1 MSAKQE
7 SIVARKEIIAAD
19 TISDQVIVTYVWL
32 GGSNQDLRGKT
43 RVLKAPIDSIADIP
57 QWNYDGSSTGQATGI
72 NSEVFLHP
80 CCMIS
85 DPFRKGHHKIV
96 LCDNYRQGGA
106 RDVSNFRNIAAR
118 IFEECK
124 GEEPWFGIEQEYILY
139 QVESVH
145 MKYPIGWG
153 KHGYNAPQGMYYCGV
168 GSGYI
173 YGRQVAE
180 DHLRA
185 CLQAGLTIAGINAE
199 VFPGQWEYQV
209 GVCHGVDMCDQLW
222 LSRYILQ
229 RVCENYGMIADFR
242 PKPVDGD
249 WNGSGCHTNYSTNS
263 TRDKA
268 TGWDTFMAYCDSL
281 SVHHLDCMKVYG
293 TGNEKRMTGVHE
305 TAKFDEF
312 TWGLGARGCS
322 VRIGNEMKEAGCGYM
337 EDRRPSSNIDPYL
350 SVAALADVT
359 INGAK
364 NIKELVS
371 QWEEFRKVQNFTY
384 ME

>member
-1 MSAKQE
+1 MSARNDAHY
-7 SIVARKEIIAAD
+7 ARKEMIQ
-19 TISDQVIVTYVWL
+19 SENLKEQVLVTYVWL

-43 RVLKAPIDSIADIP
+43 RVLQAPILSLEDIP
-57 QWNYDGSSTGQATGI
+57 QWNYDGSSTGQAETGK
-72 NSEVFLHP
+72 SEVMLRP
-80 CCMIS
+80 CYMIG

-96 LCDNYRQGGA
+96 LCENYKYDGS
-106 RDVSNFRNIAAR
+106 RDKNNFRNIAAKV
-118 IFEECK
+118 FEECAH
-124 GEEPWFGIEQEYILY
+124 EEPWFGIEQEYILY

-168 GSGYI
+168 GAGYI

-209 GVCHGVDMCDQLW
+209 GVCKGIAMCDQLW
-222 LSRYILQ
+222 LSRYLLQ
-229 RVCENYGMIADFR
+229 RVCEQYGMIADFR

-263 TRDKA
+263 TRDK
-268 TGWDTFMAYCDSL
+268 TVGWDTFMAYCDSL
-281 SVHHLDCMKVYG
+281 KTTHLQCMKVYG
-293 TGNEKRMTGVHE
+293 TGNEKRMTGAHE

-312 TWGLGARGCS
+312 TYGIGARGCS

-350 SVAALADVT
+350 SVTALADVT
-359 INGAK
+359 INGGK
-364 NIKELVS
+364 NIDEIVK
-371 QWEEFRKVQNFTY
+371 QWEEFREVQNFVY